1 MKDWPFENCKIAHSD
16 PRGLTWNEVP
26 STVRLLAV
34 IEASTITGPAKNLL
48 QFAELA
54 RAHGSVEV
62 HAAVF
67 QRPEAP
73 TLFLETARRLSIPVH
88 VIPEKGRFDSTV
100 LPALAGLVRELRPD
114 IVQSHAVK
122 SHFVVRK
129 AGIPRL
135 CPWAAFHHGYTTP
148 DLRAQLYNQLDRWS
162 LRAAPQV
169 ITVSL
174 PFREEL
180 IRKGVAPA
188 RIAVV
193 HNAIDPNWG
202 AACRTPEA
210 AAALRAKLG
219 IAASAQVIL
228 LVGRFSRE
236 KDHLTLL
243 AAVAK
248 LRDGGSVA
256 PHLLLVGD
264 GPERGRIEN
273 AIGELGLQGAVTLT
287 GQVPTAEPYY
297 GIADVAVLSSLSEGS
312 PNALLE
318 AMAVGVPVIAT
329 WVGGIPEI
337 VKDGESAL
345 LIAPRDRAGMSRAL
359 ERVLGNPE
367 LSRQLTSE
375 ARRII
380 LSRHTPDARTR
391 RLIEIYRGVALAA
404 AN

>member
-1 MKDWPFENCKIAHSD
+1 MKDQLSPNRKIAHSGM
-16 PRGLTWNEVP
+16 PGLPWNVVP

-54 RAHGSVEV
+54 RSREDGMEV
-62 HAAVF
+62 HIAVF
-67 QRPEAP
+67 QRPHAP
-73 TLFLETARRLSIPVH
+73 TLFLETARRLSLPVH
-88 VIPEKGRFDSTV
+88 EIPEKGRFDSTV
-100 LPALAGLVRELRPD
+100 LPALTALVRELRAD

-122 SHFVVRK
+122 SHFVVRR
-129 AGIPRL
+129 AGIPGF
-135 CPWAAFHHGYTTP
+135 CPWVAFHHGYTMP
-148 DLRAQLYNQLDRWS
+148 DLRARLYNQLDRWS

-180 IRKGVAPA
+180 IRKGVPPH

-202 AACRTPEA
+202 SAHRAPET
-210 AAALRAKLG
+210 AAALRGKLG
-219 IAASAQVIL
+219 IAAGEKVIL

-243 AAVAK
+243 ASAAK
-248 LRDGGSVA
+248 LREGGSVA
-256 PHLLLVGD
+256 PHVVLVGD

-273 AIGELGLQGAVTLT
+273 AIRELGLQGAVTLT
-287 GQVPTAEPYY
+287 GQVPAAEPYY

-329 WVGGIPEI
+329 RVGGIPEI
-337 VKDGESAL
+337 VADGESAL
-345 LIAPRDRAGMSRAL
+345 LIAPGDREGMSRAL
-359 ERVLGNPE
+359 ERVLSNRE
-367 LSRQLTSE
+367 LSRQLASE

-380 LSRHTPDARTR
+380 LARHTPDARTR
-391 RLIEIYRGVALAA
+391 RLVEIYRGVVP
-404 AN
+404 N

>member
-1 MKDWPFENCKIAHSD
+1 VA
-16 PRGLTWNEVP
+16 

-48 QFAELA
+48 QFAEMA

-67 QRPEAP
+67 QRPGAP

-88 VIPEKGRFDSTV
+88 AIPEKGRFDSTV
-100 LPALAGLVRELRPD
+100 LPALSALVRELRPD

-122 SHFVVRK
+122 SHFVLRK
-129 AGIPRL
+129 ARIHQL
-135 CPWAAFHHGYTTP
+135 YPWVAFHHGYTTP

-169 ITVSL
+169 VTVSL

-193 HNAIDPNWG
+193 HNAIDPDWG
-202 AACRTPEA
+202 AAYRNPQATA
-210 AAALRAKLG
+210 AFRAKLG
-219 IAASAQVIL
+219 IAANAQVIL

-248 LRDGGSVA
+248 LRDGGSIA
-256 PHLLLVGD
+256 PHLVLVGD

-329 WVGGIPEI
+329 RVGGIPEI
-337 VKDGESAL
+337 AADGESAL
-345 LIAPRDRAGMSRAL
+345 LIAPRDREGMSRAL
-359 ERVLGNPE
+359 AKVLGNRE

-380 LSRHTPDARTR
+380 VSRHTPEARTR
-391 RLIEIYRGVALAA
+391 RLIEIYRGVAPAA
-404 AN
+404 AK

>member
-1 MKDWPFENCKIAHSD
+1 M
-16 PRGLTWNEVP
+16 RGLRWNVVL

-48 QFAELA
+48 QFAGLA
-54 RAHGSVEV
+54 ASLGGVEV

-88 VIPEKGRFDSTV
+88 VVPEKGRFDSTV
-100 LPALAGLVRELRPD
+100 LPALSALVRELRPD

-135 CPWAAFHHGYTTP
+135 CPWVAFHHGYTTP

-180 IRKGVAPA
+180 IRKGVSPGH
-188 RIAVV
+188 IAVV
-193 HNAIDPNWG
+193 HNAIDPDWG
-202 AACRTPEA
+202 AAHRTPEA
-210 AAALRAKLG
+210 AAALLAKLG
-219 IAASAQVIL
+219 IAASDKVIL

-243 AAVAK
+243 ASVAE
-248 LRDGGSVA
+248 LRASGSVA
-256 PHLLLVGD
+256 PRLVLVGD

-273 AIGELGLQGAVTLT
+273 AIRELGLQGAVTLT
-287 GQVPTAEPYY
+287 GQAPTAEPYY

-329 WVGGIPEI
+329 RVGGIPEI
-337 VKDGESAL
+337 VADGESAL
-345 LIAPRDRAGMSRAL
+345 LIAPRDRQGMSRAL
-359 ERVLGNPE
+359 ERVLGSPE
-367 LSRQLTSE
+367 LARKLASE

-380 LSRHTPDARTR
+380 LSRHTPEARAR
-391 RLIEIYRGVALAA
+391 RLIEIYRGVAP
-404 AN
+404 N